1 MCSNT
6 KKKRVLVLLATGKLG
21 SGIVDAFLS
30 ATDKAYDVF
39 CTRDVN
45 HPTLVSK
52 GIIHVQFSYGDTHSM
67 KRALEISTPSILIV
81 ITAFQ
86 IAKSLE
92 KEFIMVRLFWK
103 QSKKW
108 RIRRM
113 WSWGCLFRQSVS
125 FKEQKDTRS
134 TYDYTIRLLSCS
146 CISFKIDC
154 WNCCCSNFLQ
164 SISWV
169 LGVVKSFLY
178 IRWNNLK
185 RKLAWSSL
193 ETNIDVVP
201 IGISSL

>member
-39 CTRDVN
+39 GTTRDVN

-52 GIIHVQFSYGDTHSM
+52 GIIPVQFSYGDTHSM

-81 ITAFQ
+81 ITACQ

-113 WSWGCLFRQSVS
+113 
-125 FKEQKDTRS
+125 
-134 TYDYTIRLLSCS
+134 
-146 CISFKIDC
+146 
-154 WNCCCSNFLQ
+154 
-164 SISWV
+164 
-169 LGVVKSFLY
+169 
-178 IRWNNLK
+178 
-185 RKLAWSSL
+185 
-193 ETNIDVVP
+193 
-201 IGISSL
+201 